1 MLHHSIAPATLRC
14 MSNTDV
20 AALQLPS
27 YTFFHTAIRRGFLP
41 FMLLGV
47 NGAAIALAATGA
59 PKWQLFGIVA
69 GAVLASFVAEQVAP
83 YRADWNRSRGDTP
96 RDVAH
101 AVVNELL
108 QLGSL
113 FLLPALVAVLSIDGL
128 WPTRAP
134 FWVQVLGSVVVVDA
148 GITVAHWWSHRWKPL
163 WRLHSVHH
171 SVERFYGFNGLMK
184 HPLHQLFETMVATTP
199 LVLLGLPTDV
209 ATAVVVLVAV
219 QLLVQHSN
227 VDYSTGGLHRFL
239 AVNRVHRFHHLRWPG
254 VGDVNFGLFLT
265 VWDRLLGT
273 YVNDPAAKF
282 DSSVLGIAAEPDYP
296 VGYVAQL
303 THPFRAY
310 NPQPADVPSE
320 WRR

>member
-1 MLHHSIAPATLRC
+1 MLRDSYASATLVH
-14 MSNTDV
+14 MSNINV
-20 AALQLPS
+20 AALQPPSFTLPRS
-27 YTFFHTAIRRGFLP
+27 TVRWGFLP
-41 FMLLGV
+41 FMVLGV
-47 NGAAIALAATGA
+47 NGVAIVLAGAGA
-59 PKWQLFGIVA
+59 PKWQLGGIVA
-69 GAVLASFVAEQVAP
+69 VAVLASFVAERVAP
-83 YRADWNRSRGDTP
+83 YRADWNRSSGDAP

-108 QLGSL
+108 QIGSL
-113 FLLPALVAVLSIDGL
+113 FLLPILVSLLAIEGV
-128 WPTRAP
+128 WPTGLP
-134 FWVQVLGSVVVVDA
+134 FWVQVVGSVVVVDA
-148 GITVAHWWSHRWKPL
+148 GITLAHWWSHRSKPL

-199 LVLLGLPTDV
+199 LVLLGLPTNV

-239 AVNRVHRFHHLRWPG
+239 AVNQVHRFHHLRWPG

-273 YVNDPAAKF
+273 YVNDPTAEF

-296 VGYVAQL
+296 VRYIAQL

-310 NPQPADVPSE
+310 EPQLADVPSG